1 MDRAMSRCRELYVSA
16 WNGGESTRGAGGERL
31 MSTRCDMCGFDGP
44 ELKKIGH
51 EKNAESFKKGV
62 RLALLEAENK
72 RLRELLT
79 KLAKHRTNGDSYVFM
94 SSMIE
99 LIQEARAALD
109 GNCNSERIVKKE

>member
-1 MDRAMSRCRELYVSA
+1 
-16 WNGGESTRGAGGERL
+16 

-72 RLRELLT
+72 RLREFL
-79 KLAKHRTNGDSYVFM
+79 KHICNLSDATIDSYL
-94 SSMIE
+94 SS
-99 LIQEARAALD
+99 AALE
-109 GNCNSERIVKKE
+109 GKE